1 MGADRSSVHLI
12 KRYINWTTAI
22 YFIVNIA
29 GMALFAWF
37 VFCIER
43 LAHAEER
50 QYRDAFDG
58 ITFFTTAVPV
68 LVIWGIGNFF
78 WLIKVVADLAK
89 RSFRSITALLIVMCL
104 WPGVIYS
111 TRFMGVLID
120 RLSKS
125 AWLSRLLS
133 L

>member
-1 MGADRSSVHLI
+1 MGVDRNSVHLI
-12 KRYINWTTAI
+12 KRYIKWTTAI
-22 YFIVNIA
+22 YFIVNVA

-50 QYRDAFDG
+50 QYRDASDG

-68 LVIWGIGNFF
+68 LLIWGIGNFF
-78 WLIKVVADLAK
+78 WLIKVVADLAE
-89 RSFRSITALLIVMCL
+89 RSFSSTTALLIAMCS
-104 WPGVIYS
+104 WSGVIYS
-111 TRFMGVLID
+111 TRFMDVLID
-120 RLSKS
+120 HLSKS